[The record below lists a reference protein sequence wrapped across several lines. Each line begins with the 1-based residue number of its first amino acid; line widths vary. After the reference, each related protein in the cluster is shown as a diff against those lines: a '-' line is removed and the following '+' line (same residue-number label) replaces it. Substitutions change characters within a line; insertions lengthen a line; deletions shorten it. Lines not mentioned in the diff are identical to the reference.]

1 MLQFPE
7 FFAFSMLSFL
17 LQDTEKVFN
26 DQGAPTLMPILH
38 HISLCFFF
46 PFIVLTLRLCLGH
59 FPTDFSLLL
68 TKPDMW

>member
-7 FFAFSMLSFL
+7 FFAFSMLSIL

-46 PFIVLTLRLCLGH
+46 
-59 FPTDFSLLL
+59 LLL
-68 TKPDMW
+68 YLLLGCA